1 MTDRTLQADFI
12 VAGATLIDGSGGPA
26 VQGDLAVLGERI
38 VAVGSF
44 DHPAGVPVIDGR
56 GQVLAPGFIDSHTHD
71 DGYLLAH
78 PDMLPKVS
86 QGITTVVTGN
96 CGISLA
102 PLERADIPQPLD
114 LLGPAELFR
123 FSTFRAWMDA
133 LRETPAAVNVIPLV
147 GHTTLRVAVMDDTS
161 RAANASERA
170 AMRALLQEAMDAG
183 AFGVS
188 TGTFYPP
195 ASAAP
200 TDEIIDVCQPLKPSG
215 DAGHGGIDGRGIGN
229 GNGSH
234 GTDSRGVDRCGT
246 DRRGIGRRAIYATH
260 LRDEADHIVPAM
272 EEALLIGRELDCR
285 VVFSHHKLAGER
297 NHGRTRETLDMI
309 TRAAAHQPVCLDCH
323 PYPATST
330 MLRLDRARLA
340 SRTMITWSKG
350 HPEATGREFSDVM
363 QELGLDDEA
372 AVARLAPAGAIYF
385 LMDPADVNRIFAH
398 PLTMVGS
405 DGLPFDPHPHPRQ
418 WGTFPN
424 VLRTMVREQ
433 QLLSLEAAIHKM
445 TGLAADQYGIAHRGL
460 LREGY
465 HADLVL
471 FDPATVTDVATFS
484 APVQASQGIHTV
496 WVNGKP
502 VWDGE
507 RTSTQRPGQ
516 VLTPGDALPRSS

>member
-1 MTDRTLQADFI
+1 MTDRAPAASSRKDRNALQADFI
-12 VAGATLIDGSGGPA
+12 VAGATLIDGTGGPA
-26 VQGDLAVLGERI
+26 RQGDLAVRDGRI
-38 VAVGSF
+38 AAVGTF
-44 DHPAGVPVIDGR
+44 DHPPGVPVIAAAGLA
-56 GQVLAPGFIDSHTHD
+56 LAPGFIDSHTHD

-102 PLERADIPQPLD
+102 PLSRQDIPQPLD
-114 LLGPAELFR
+114 LLGPTELFHYP
-123 FSTFRAWMDA
+123 TFHAWIDA
-133 LRETPAAVNVIPLV
+133 LADTPAAVNVIPLV

-161 RAANASERA
+161 RPANDAERQ
-170 AMRALLQEAMDAG
+170 AMRALLQEALDAG

-200 TDEIIDVCQPLKPSG
+200 TDEIIDVCQPLRG
-215 DAGHGGIDGRGIGN
+215 RAG
-229 GNGSH
+229 
-234 GTDSRGVDRCGT
+234 
-246 DRRGIGRRAIYATH
+246 ALYATH

-297 NHGRTRETLDMI
+297 NHGRSRETLDLI
-309 TRAAAHQPVCLDCH
+309 SRAAAAQPVCLDCH

-340 SRTMITWSKG
+340 SRTLITWSKG
-350 HPEATGREFSDVM
+350 YPAATGRDFSDVM
-363 QELGLDDEA
+363 EELGLDDEA
-372 AVARLAPAGAIYF
+372 ALVRLAPAGAIYF
-385 LMDPADVNRIFAH
+385 LMDPADVNRIFSH

-418 WGTFPN
+418 WGTFTN
-424 VLRTMVREQ
+424 VLRTLVREQ
-433 QLLSLEAAIHKM
+433 RLLSLEAAIHKM
-445 TGLAADQYGIAHRGL
+445 TGLAATQYGLAGRGL

-471 FDPATVTDVATFS
+471 FDPANVTDTATFS
-484 APVQASQGIHTV
+484 APIQASRGIHHV

-507 RTSTQRPGQ
+507 RTGTERPGQ
-516 VLTPGDALPRSS
+516 VLSPGNAIPWSQQSE

>member
-1 MTDRTLQADFI
+1 MTADTLQADFI
-12 VAGATLIDGSGGPA
+12 VAGAMLIDGSGGPA
-26 VQGDLAVLGERI
+26 RQGDLAVRGGRI
-38 VAVGSF
+38 AAVGSF
-44 DHPAGVPVIDGR
+44 AHPAGVPVIDGG

-102 PLERADIPQPLD
+102 PLSRTDIPQPLD

-123 FSTFRAWMDA
+123 FGTFRAWMDA
-133 LRETPAAVNVIPLV
+133 LRATPAAVNVIPLV

-161 RAANASERA
+161 RPADGPERA
-170 AMRALLQEAMDAG
+170 AMRALMQEALDAG

-200 TDEIIDVCQPLKPSG
+200 TDEIIDVCMPLQGRSG
-215 DAGHGGIDGRGIGN
+215 
-229 GNGSH
+229 
-234 GTDSRGVDRCGT
+234 
-246 DRRGIGRRAIYATH
+246 IYATH

-272 EEALLIGRELDCR
+272 EEALHIGRELDCR

-297 NHGRTRETLDMI
+297 NHGRTRETLDI
-309 TRAAAHQPVCLDCH
+309 ISRAAAAQPVCLDCH

-350 HPEATGREFSDVM
+350 YPEATGRDFSDVM
-363 QELGLDDEA
+363 AELGLDDEA

-418 WGTFPN
+418 WGTFTN

-433 QLLSLEAAIHKM
+433 NLLSLEAAIHKM
-445 TGLAADQYGIAHRGL
+445 TGLAASQYGVAERGL

-484 APVQASQGIHTV
+484 APIQASQGIHAV
-496 WVNGKP
+496 WVNGKR

-507 RTSTQRPGQ
+507 RTGAERPGQ
-516 VLTPGDALPRSS
+516 VLTPGDAFSESIK

>member
-1 MTDRTLQADFI
+1 MTADTLQADFI
-12 VAGATLIDGSGGPA
+12 VAGATLIDGSGGSA
-26 VQGDLAVLGERI
+26 TAGDLAVRGGRI
-38 VAVGSF
+38 AAVGSF
-44 DHPAGVPVIDGR
+44 AHPAGVPVVDGR
-56 GQVLAPGFIDSHTHD
+56 GLVLAPGFIDSHTHD

-102 PLERADIPQPLD
+102 PLARTQIPQPLD
-114 LLGPAELFR
+114 LLGPPSLFR
-123 FSTFRAWMDA
+123 FGTFRSWMDA
-133 LRETPAAVNVIPLV
+133 LRDTPAAVNVIPLV

-161 RAANASERA
+161 RAANDAERA
-170 AMRALLQEAMDAG
+170 AMRELMQEALDAG

-200 TDEIIDVCQPLKPSG
+200 TDEIVDVCQPLRG
-215 DAGHGGIDGRGIGN
+215 RAG
-229 GNGSH
+229 
-234 GTDSRGVDRCGT
+234 
-246 DRRGIGRRAIYATH
+246 IYATH
-260 LRDEADHIVPAM
+260 LRDEADHIVPAI
-272 EEALLIGRELDCR
+272 EEALHIGREIDCR

-297 NHGRTRETLDMI
+297 NHGRTRETLDLI
-309 TRAAAHQPVCLDCH
+309 SRAAASQPVCLDCH

-350 HPEATGREFSDVM
+350 YPEATGRDFSEVM
-363 QELGLDDEA
+363 AELGLDDEA

-418 WGTFPN
+418 WGTFTN

-433 QLLSLEAAIHKM
+433 NLLSLESAIHKM
-445 TGLAADQYGIAHRGL
+445 TGLAAHQYGVAGRGL

-484 APVQASQGIHTV
+484 APIQASRGIHAV
-496 WVNGKP
+496 WVNGRQ

-507 RTSTQRPGQ
+507 RTGAERPGQ
-516 VLTPGDALPRSS
+516 VLSPGQA

>member
-1 MTDRTLQADFI
+1 MTADTLQADFI
-12 VAGATLIDGSGGPA
+12 VAGASLIDGSGEPA
-26 VQGDLAVLGERI
+26 TQGDLAVRGGRI
-38 VAVGSF
+38 AAVGSF
-44 DHPAGVPVIDGR
+44 AHPAGVPVIDGR
-56 GQVLAPGFIDSHTHD
+56 GQVLTPGFIDSHTHD

-96 CGISLA
+96 CGITQ
-102 PLERADIPQPLD
+102 IPQPLD
-114 LLGPAELFR
+114 LLGPPALFR
-123 FSTFRAWMDA
+123 FGTFRAWMDA
-133 LRETPAAVNVIPLV
+133 LRDTPAAVNVIPLV

-161 RAANASERA
+161 RAANDAERA
-170 AMRALLQEAMDAG
+170 AMRDLMQEALDAG

-200 TDEIIDVCQPLKPSG
+200 TDEIIDVCQPLRG
-215 DAGHGGIDGRGIGN
+215 RAG
-229 GNGSH
+229 
-234 GTDSRGVDRCGT
+234 
-246 DRRGIGRRAIYATH
+246 IYATH

-272 EEALLIGRELDCR
+272 EEALLIGRETDSR
-285 VVFSHHKLAGER
+285 VVFSHHKLAGGR
-297 NHGRTRETLDMI
+297 NHGRTRETLDLI
-309 TRAAAHQPVCLDCH
+309 SRAAAAQPVCLDCH

-340 SRTMITWSKG
+340 SRTMITWSTG
-350 HPEATGREFSDVM
+350 YPEATGRDFSDVM
-363 QELGLDDEA
+363 AELGLDDEA

-385 LMDPADVNRIFAH
+385 LMDPADVKRIFAH

-418 WGTFPN
+418 WGTFTN

-433 QLLSLEAAIHKM
+433 NLLTLESAIHKM
-445 TGLAADQYGIAHRGL
+445 TGLAAAQYGVAGRGL

-471 FDPATVTDVATFS
+471 FDPATVSDVATFS
-484 APVQASQGIHTV
+484 APIQASRGIHAV
-496 WVNGKP
+496 WVNGRQ

-507 RTSTQRPGQ
+507 RTGTERPGQ
-516 VLTPGDALPRSS
+516 VLTPGDA

>member
-1 MTDRTLQADFI
+1 MTDRAPAAASRKDREPLQADFI
-12 VAGATLIDGSGGPA
+12 VAGATLIDGTGGPGCP
-26 VQGDLAVLGERI
+26 GDLAVRDGRI
-38 VAVGSF
+38 VAVGAF
-44 DHPAGVPVIDGR
+44 DHPPGARVIAAAGMA
-56 GQVLAPGFIDSHTHD
+56 LAPGFIDSHTHD

-96 CGISLA
+96 CGVSLA
-102 PLERADIPQPLD
+102 PLSRQDIPQPLD
-114 LLGPAELFR
+114 LLGPTELFR
-123 FSTFRAWMDA
+123 YPTFRAWIDA
-133 LRETPAAVNVIPLV
+133 LADTPAAVNVIPLV

-161 RAANASERA
+161 RAANDAERQ
-170 AMRALLQEAMDAG
+170 AMRALLQEALDAG

-200 TDEIIDVCQPLKPSG
+200 TDEIIDVCQPLR
-215 DAGHGGIDGRGIGN
+215 GRPG
-229 GNGSH
+229 
-234 GTDSRGVDRCGT
+234 
-246 DRRGIGRRAIYATH
+246 ALYATH

-297 NHGRTRETLDMI
+297 NHGRSRETLDLI
-309 TRAAAHQPVCLDCH
+309 SQAAAAQPVCLDCH

-350 HPEATGREFSDVM
+350 YPAATGRDFSDVM
-363 QELGLDDEA
+363 AELGLDDEA
-372 AVARLAPAGAIYF
+372 ALARLAPAGAIYF
-385 LMDPADVNRIFAH
+385 LMDPADVNRIFSH

-418 WGTFPN
+418 WGTFTN
-424 VLRTMVREQ
+424 VLRTLVREQ
-433 QLLSLEAAIHKM
+433 RLLSLEAAIHKM
-445 TGLAADQYGIAHRGL
+445 TGLAAAQYGLAGRGL

-471 FDPATVTDVATFS
+471 FDPANVTDTATFS
-484 APVQASQGIHTV
+484 APIQASRGIHHV

-507 RTSTQRPGQ
+507 RTGTERPGQ
-516 VLTPGDALPRSS
+516 VLSPGNAIPWSQQSE

>member
-44 DHPAGVPVIDGR
+44 AHPAGVPVIDGR

-102 PLERADIPQPLD
+102 PLQRADIPQPLD

-170 AMRALLQEAMDAG
+170 AMRALLEEAMDAG

-215 DAGHGGIDGRGIGN
+215 DA
-229 GNGSH
+229 
-234 GTDSRGVDRCGT
+234 
-246 DRRGIGRRAIYATH
+246 DRRGIYATH
-260 LRDEADHIVPAM
+260 LRDEADDIVPAM

-297 NHGRTRETLDMI
+297 NHGRTRETLDLI
-309 TRAAAHQPVCLDCH
+309 TRAAADQPVCLDCH

-350 HPEATGREFSDVM
+350 YPEATGREFSDVM

-445 TGLAADQYGIAHRGL
+445 TGLAADQYGIAQRGL

-484 APVQASQGIHTV
+484 APVQASQGIHAV

>member
-1 MTDRTLQADFI
+1 MTLPTLQADFI

-26 VQGDLAVLGERI
+26 QPGDLAVLGERI

-44 DHPAGVPVIDGR
+44 AHPAGVPVIDGR

-102 PLERADIPQPLD
+102 PLQRDNIPQPLD

-123 FSTFRAWMDA
+123 FGTFRAWMDA
-133 LRETPAAVNVIPLV
+133 LRSTPAAVNVIPLV

-161 RAANASERA
+161 RAANDTERA
-170 AMRALLQEAMDAG
+170 AMRGLLQEALDAG

-200 TDEIIDVCQPLKPSG
+200 TDEIIDVCLPLKAAKQ
-215 DAGHGGIDGRGIGN
+215 AGRPGL
-229 GNGSH
+229 
-234 GTDSRGVDRCGT
+234 
-246 DRRGIGRRAIYATH
+246 YATH

-297 NHGRTRETLDMI
+297 NHGRTRETLDLI
-309 TRAAAHQPVCLDCH
+309 NRAAASQPVCLDCH

-350 HPEATGREFSDVM
+350 YPEATGRDFAEVM

-385 LMDPADVNRIFAH
+385 LMDPADVKRIFAH

-418 WGTFPN
+418 WGTFTN

-445 TGLAADQYGIAHRGL
+445 TGLAADQYGIAGRGL
-460 LREGY
+460 LRQGY

-471 FDPATVTDVATFS
+471 FDPATVTDTATFS
-484 APVQASQGIHTV
+484 APIQASQGIHAV
-496 WVNGKP
+496 WVNGKQ

-507 RTSTQRPGQ
+507 QTSTQRPGH
-516 VLTPGDALPRSS
+516 VLTPGDASVRST

>member
-1 MTDRTLQADFI
+1 MTADTLQADFI

-26 VQGDLAVLGERI
+26 TTGDLAVRGGRI
-38 VAVGSF
+38 EAVGSF
-44 DHPAGVPVIDGR
+44 AYPDGVPVIDGR
-56 GQVLAPGFIDSHTHD
+56 GLVLAPGFIDSHTHD

-102 PLERADIPQPLD
+102 PLARTQIPQPLD
-114 LLGPAELFR
+114 LLGPPSLFH
-123 FSTFRAWMDA
+123 FGTFRSWMDA
-133 LRETPAAVNVIPLV
+133 LRDTPAAVNVIPLV

-161 RAANASERA
+161 RAANGAERA
-170 AMRALLQEAMDAG
+170 AMRELMQEALDAG

-200 TDEIIDVCQPLKPSG
+200 TDEIVDVCQPLRG
-215 DAGHGGIDGRGIGN
+215 RAG
-229 GNGSH
+229 
-234 GTDSRGVDRCGT
+234 
-246 DRRGIGRRAIYATH
+246 IYATH
-260 LRDEADHIVPAM
+260 LRDEADHIVPAI
-272 EEALLIGRELDCR
+272 EEALHIGREIDCR

-297 NHGRTRETLDMI
+297 NHGRTRETLDLI
-309 TRAAAHQPVCLDCH
+309 SRAAASQPVCLECH

-350 HPEATGREFSDVM
+350 YPEATGRDFSEVM
-363 QELGLDDEA
+363 AELGLDDEA

-418 WGTFPN
+418 WGTFTN

-433 QLLSLEAAIHKM
+433 NLLSLESAIHKM
-445 TGLAADQYGIAHRGL
+445 TGLAAGQYGVAGRGL

-484 APVQASQGIHTV
+484 APIQASRGIHAV
-496 WVNGKP
+496 WVNGKQ

-507 RTSTQRPGQ
+507 RTGAERPGQ
-516 VLTPGDALPRSS
+516 VLSPGQA

>member
-44 DHPAGVPVIDGR
+44 AHPAGVPVIDGR

-102 PLERADIPQPLD
+102 PLQRADIPQPLD

-215 DAGHGGIDGRGIGN
+215 DADR
-229 GNGSH
+229 
-234 GTDSRGVDRCGT
+234 RGVDRRGI
-246 DRRGIGRRAIYATH
+246 DRRGIYATH
-260 LRDEADHIVPAM
+260 LRDEADDIVPAM

-297 NHGRTRETLDMI
+297 NHGRTRETLDLI
-309 TRAAAHQPVCLDCH
+309 TRAAADQPVCLDCH

-350 HPEATGREFSDVM
+350 YPDATGREFSDVM

-445 TGLAADQYGIAHRGL
+445 TGLAADQYGIAQRGL

-484 APVQASQGIHTV
+484 APVQASQGIHAV

>member
-44 DHPAGVPVIDGR
+44 AHPAGVPVIDGR

-102 PLERADIPQPLD
+102 PLQRADIPQPLD

-170 AMRALLQEAMDAG
+170 AMRALLEEAMDAG

-200 TDEIIDVCQPLKPSG
+200 TDEIIDVCQPLKPSD
-215 DAGHGGIDGRGIGN
+215 DADR
-229 GNGSH
+229 
-234 GTDSRGVDRCGT
+234 RGVDRRGT
-246 DRRGIGRRAIYATH
+246 DRRGIYATH
-260 LRDEADHIVPAM
+260 LRDEADDIVPAM

-297 NHGRTRETLDMI
+297 NHGRTRETLDLI
-309 TRAAAHQPVCLDCH
+309 TRAAADQPVCLDCH

-350 HPEATGREFSDVM
+350 YPEATGREFSDVM

-445 TGLAADQYGIAHRGL
+445 TGLAADQYGIAQRGL

-484 APVQASQGIHTV
+484 APVQASQGIHAV

>member
-1 MTDRTLQADFI
+1 MTDRAPAAASRKAPEPLQADFI
-12 VAGATLIDGSGGPA
+12 VAGATLIDGTGGPGCP
-26 VQGDLAVLGERI
+26 GDLAVRDGRI
-38 VAVGSF
+38 VAVGAF
-44 DHPAGVPVIDGR
+44 DHPPGARIIDAAGMA
-56 GQVLAPGFIDSHTHD
+56 LAPGFIDSHTHD

-96 CGISLA
+96 CGVSLA
-102 PLERADIPQPLD
+102 PLSRQEIPQPLD
-114 LLGPAELFR
+114 LLGPTELFHYP
-123 FSTFRAWMDA
+123 TFRAWIDA
-133 LRETPAAVNVIPLV
+133 LADTPAAVNVIPLV

-161 RAANASERA
+161 RAANDAERQ
-170 AMRALLQEAMDAG
+170 AMRALLQEALDAG

-200 TDEIIDVCQPLKPSG
+200 TDEIIDVCQPLRG
-215 DAGHGGIDGRGIGN
+215 RAG
-229 GNGSH
+229 
-234 GTDSRGVDRCGT
+234 
-246 DRRGIGRRAIYATH
+246 AIYATH

-297 NHGRTRETLDMI
+297 NHGRSRETLDLI
-309 TRAAAHQPVCLDCH
+309 SQAAARQPVCLDCH

-350 HPEATGREFSDVM
+350 YPAATGRDFSDVM
-363 QELGLDDEA
+363 AELGLDDEA
-372 AVARLAPAGAIYF
+372 ALARLAPAGAIYF
-385 LMDPADVNRIFAH
+385 LMNPADVNRIFSH

-418 WGTFPN
+418 WGTFTN
-424 VLRTMVREQ
+424 VLRTLVREQ
-433 QLLSLEAAIHKM
+433 RLLSLEAAIHKM
-445 TGLAADQYGIAHRGL
+445 TGLAAAQYGLAGRGL

-471 FDPATVTDVATFS
+471 FDPANVTDTATFS
-484 APVQASQGIHTV
+484 APIQASRGIHHV

-507 RTSTQRPGQ
+507 RTGTERPGQ
-516 VLTPGDALPRSS
+516 VLSPGNAIPWSQQSE